1 MGTGNRAV
9 WNKGGGGGERG
20 GKPWSRGKL
29 EKPGGGN
36 MGTRMWRVLKL
47 VGVGAGRGWGGDTN
61 SGQNGWEPG

>member
-9 WNKGGGGGERG
+9 WNKGGERG

-36 MGTRMWRVLKL
+36 MGTQVW
-47 VGVGAGRGWGGDTN
+47 RGWELVRVG
-61 SGQNGWEPG
+61 